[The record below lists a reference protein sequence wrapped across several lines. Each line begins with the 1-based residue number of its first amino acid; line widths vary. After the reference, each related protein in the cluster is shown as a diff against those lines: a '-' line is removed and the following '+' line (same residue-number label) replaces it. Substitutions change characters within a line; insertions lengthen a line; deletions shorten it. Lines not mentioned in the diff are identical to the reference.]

1 MIAQNSTHFR
11 RLLSVC
17 AMFFALGAVACGGA
31 GDHPGEFQQDQSND
45 DGTNPEEEESEE
57 PEATDAGT
65 PSALCL
71 KDQTQECK
79 ITLPSQGSVKNCVTG
94 MQFCN
99 DGVWS
104 ACEPDPM

>member
-1 MIAQNSTHFR
+1 MIAQKTTHLR
-11 RLLSVC
+11 RLFSLC
-17 AMFFALGAVACGGA
+17 AMFFALGAVACGGGA
-31 GDHPGEFQQDQSND
+31 DHPGEFKYDQSGD
-45 DGTNPEEEESEE
+45 DGENTEEEESQD
-57 PEATDAGT
+57 PEATDSGT
-65 PSALCL
+65 PSAQCL

-94 MQFCN
+94 LQFCN